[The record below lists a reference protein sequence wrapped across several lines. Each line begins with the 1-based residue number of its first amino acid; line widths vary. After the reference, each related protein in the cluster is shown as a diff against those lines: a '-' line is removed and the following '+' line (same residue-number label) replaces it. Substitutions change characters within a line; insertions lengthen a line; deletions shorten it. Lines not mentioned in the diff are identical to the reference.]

1 MKVYP
6 IPEENK
12 ISEGK
17 EKSDR
22 KGKRVYDYIFHKD
35 KIYMIT
41 KSVEENDQKLELH
54 LRMQEFIVGNDDN
67 SKTTHPNQTVFGLGK
82 EIFNEVLVS
91 VELKDQN
98 LVLDAISKSYL

>member
-1 MKVYP
+1 MKVCS
-6 IPEENK
+6 IPDDNK
-12 ISEGK
+12 ISDGK

-22 KGKRVYDYIFHKD
+22 KGKRVFDYIFHKD

-41 KSVEENDQKLELH
+41 KSVEENDTKLQLC
-54 LRMQEFIVGNDDN
+54 LTMQEFIVGDD
-67 SKTTHPNQTVFGLGK
+67 HNQSFFNLGK
-82 EIFNEVLVS
+82 ELFNEVLVS